1 MNDSILTKR
10 FQRQTIAQTI
20 ISLGPCNTT
29 CILFDLLAS
38 VCFKPKILR
47 SSDLNSTHTV
57 QQKLENKE
65 KICFALTLQIKETT
79 HIPIAQLECKQ
90 GNKMR

>member
-1 MNDSILTKR
+1 MNDSIPTKR

-20 ISLGPCNTT
+20 ISLGPCNT
-29 CILFDLLAS
+29 AS
-38 VCFKPKILR
+38 VLFGLFASVFQNQDSR
-47 SSDLNSTHTV
+47 SSDLNSTHTL
-57 QQKLENKE
+57 QQKLENTE
-65 KICFALTLQIKETT
+65 KICFALALQIKETT